1 MSQFQLFPPPQPEV
15 KIPKNPFRKGVKAPV
30 VKTKPGSSIPLEEIQ
45 DTSKTSESVLVQI
58 IQDTQ
63 SFPPPPPPPVPAAA
77 HLARAKSPAKSVSSH
92 GSSSPRPVRSHSR
105 QEGRSDHQAL
115 PSQSRMSN
123 GSGSVRTVTS
133 ASSPQSSQSSVSP
146 MPMRSMFP
154 QFNSKVPLD
163 QQSYRLQMPISPP
176 DTTKKP
182 SRKPNLTLSP
192 SSEIDQVL
200 GPKTVPASVLNFPTG
215 VLESEGSRF
224 SSPQELEMLWE
235 AANGQRQQELYG
247 TFNLRL
253 TKTGPATF
261 AFGNSRQPFY
271 RLETYSNNEISISRG
286 APSTPENDVP
296 IMTLTL
302 EDRNRR
308 DHPNDGLVAL
318 LFSRLAAM
326 LAIDQADEI
335 SKTHYLSGS
344 EAAEVERKALKRAA
358 AQESCRLSWNRN
370 LRLYELRHPSL
381 SKQQPPSLVGAAGI
395 PLSPVQAQ
403 SSGILYITVSTSSDR
418 SPSQPPTIIVTGPM
432 SSTAMEAARQA
443 ANPRTSTLPAPD
455 SDEPLAVLD
464 FGSRKLSISPA
475 AVIATIPSLYAVDS
489 LVAAILAV
497 AVSDE
502 ATNPILADMELGTP
516 KSVASSFKSAPRPG
530 LFRGKL
536 ITTQAERDDYA
547 ESMEL
552 ASQIESVNAKSD
564 PEAKDK
570 GFLKFWSRSKSSPT
584 PQDGKK
590 TSKSKNNK
598 QVLVEE
604 FDLEKYGRYGR
615 TSSREG
621 EKLPGIV
628 RGTLKIL
635 FFGLNLI
642 VKTLTALVKILAWM
656 LVSMTRC
663 VTSEKF

>member
-1 MSQFQLFPPPQPEV
+1 
-15 KIPKNPFRKGVKAPV
+15 
-30 VKTKPGSSIPLEEIQ
+30 
-45 DTSKTSESVLVQI
+45 
-58 IQDTQ
+58 
-63 SFPPPPPPPVPAAA
+63 
-77 HLARAKSPAKSVSSH
+77 
-92 GSSSPRPVRSHSR
+92 
-105 QEGRSDHQAL
+105 
-115 PSQSRMSN
+115 
-123 GSGSVRTVTS
+123 
-133 ASSPQSSQSSVSP
+133 
-146 MPMRSMFP
+146 MFP
-154 QFNSKVPLD
+154 QFNPKVPLD
-163 QQSYRLQMPISPP
+163 QQSYRPQMPINPP
-176 DTTKKP
+176 DTTKKS

-192 SSEIDQVL
+192 SSEIDHVL

-215 VLESEGSRF
+215 VLESEGARF

-235 AANGQRQQELYG
+235 AANGQRPQELYG

-296 IMTLTL
+296 IMTLSL
-302 EDRNRR
+302 EDRSRR

-335 SKTHYLSGS
+335 SKTHHLSGS

-395 PLSPVQAQ
+395 PLSPVQVQ
-403 SSGILYITVSTSSDR
+403 SSGILYITVSTSSDS
-418 SPSQPPTIIVTGPM
+418 SPHQPPTIIVTGPL
-432 SSTAMEAARQA
+432 SSTAMEAAQQA

-464 FGSRKLSISPA
+464 FGSRTLSISPA

-516 KSVASSFKSAPRPG
+516 KSVASSFKSTPRPG
-530 LFRGKL
+530 IFRGKL

-547 ESMEL
+547 ESLEL

-564 PEAKDK
+564 SAAKNK
-570 GFLKFWSRSKSSPT
+570 GFFKFWNRSKSSPT
-584 PQDGKK
+584 PRDDKK

-598 QVLVEE
+598 QVVVEE

-635 FFGLNLI
+635 FFGLDLI
-642 VKTLTALVKILAWM
+642 VKTLTALVKILAWV
-656 LVSMTRC
+656 LVNMTRC